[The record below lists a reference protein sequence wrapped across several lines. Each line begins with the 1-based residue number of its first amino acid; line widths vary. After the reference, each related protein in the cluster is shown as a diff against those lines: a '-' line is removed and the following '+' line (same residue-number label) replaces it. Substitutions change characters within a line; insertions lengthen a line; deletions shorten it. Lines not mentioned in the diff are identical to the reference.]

1 MTIPGDPPMTIAE
14 RARERAQASLDLW
27 SSFAGREPPPDEDL
41 GQEDTE
47 EEPREPY
54 RGERRS

>member
-1 MTIPGDPPMTIAE
+1 MTLAE
-14 RARERAQASLDLW
+14 KARERAQSSLDLW

-47 EEPREPY
+47 ERLLDLREAA
-54 RGERRS
+54 ERAKRDLL